1 MLVYFKPVHACIFS
15 KKQKIQFTAY
25 NHLCE
30 VMNHKWFPGGFQVQ
44 TGAPPHPLERKDL
57 SPSWTNTSTRY
68 YFQFLVQTDF
78 RHFLCNYGKCN
89 HYGKC
94 NLWQVWL
101 MSSVTYG
108 KSIMSSVI
116 MAKILWQIKLSR
128 VDQCPRILVKNLPF
142 RTIIYLA
149 IGLYLPEL

>member
-1 MLVYFKPVHACIFS
+1 MLVYFLKNRR
-15 KKQKIQFTAY
+15 Y
-25 NHLCE
+25 NSQPTITF
-30 VMNHKWFPGGFQVQ
+30 VKSWIRNGFQGVSRSKRVL
-44 TGAPPHPLERKDL
+44 PPPLGKKRFKPILDKFLE
-57 SPSWTNTSTRY
+57 TSTRY